1 MTDQPAAEP
10 TPELNLCAYWYSFTF
25 TECDPVDRI
34 LHAVARAGKGHHS
47 TEYWADTGNEGEP
60 SYIDRIQDAANI
72 AADAANATAAERD
85 RLKVVIETLV
95 VALKDMITRFE
106 RCMVV
111 GGTDAE
117 FARCATAEARAVLDE
132 ARK

>member
-10 TPELNLCAYWYSFTF
+10 TLRLSAYYYTF
-25 TECDPVDRI
+25 EATGCLAVDKI
-34 LHAVARAGKGHHS
+34 LSAVACAGKGFHH
-47 TEYWADTGNEGEP
+47 TADWQNTLADGTTFIEH
-60 SYIDRIQDAANI
+60 IQE
-72 AADAANATAAERD
+72 AADNAAAARD
-85 RLKVVIETLV
+85 RLAPVNERLV
-95 VALKDMITRFE
+95 AALEDMITRFE

-132 ARK
+132 AHK